1 MYRSAFRPLLF
12 TLLGLTF
19 PLVGAAQAP
28 ASGDQLPPQVRE
40 WLTEL
45 ESIHAQL
52 AQLQEQ
58 ALRDPELAA
67 RQDSLGIQM
76 RSAMEAVDPSLADAM
91 GRIPEMEAE
100 AATAEAQ
107 GDNARLVEL
116 STEAHEIEQ
125 RFMAAQ
131 NQALEQRPELVAEVM
146 DFQSTLQA
154 RILESDPRAPEL
166 LSRMQELER
175 MLTEVAQR

>member
-1 MYRSAFRPLLF
+1 MYRITFRSFLF
-12 TLLGLTF
+12 ALFGLAL
-19 PLVGAAQAP
+19 PLVATAQTAGA
-28 ASGDQLPPQVRE
+28 GDQLPPQVRE

-58 ALRDPELAA
+58 ALRDPALAA
-67 RQDSLGIQM
+67 RQDSLGTQM
-76 RSAMEAVDPSLADAM
+76 RSAMEAVDPTLADVM

-100 AATAEAQ
+100 AADAEAQ
-107 GDNARLVEL
+107 GDNAKLVEL
-116 STEAHEIEQ
+116 SAEAQEIEQ

-131 NQALEQRPELVAEVM
+131 NQALEQSPELVAEVM